1 MKQDAIEK
9 ILHMLYPDK
18 PYEKFLMRNED
29 DIVPEIIV
37 TTVTDFVDNMLD
49 ENEIWGISKKN
60 IKIFKICIMSYN
72 NAMDLFELA
81 YNVQIPK
88 NKLVKIFDDIK
99 KCIIGKINERKIE
112 SLTKDMILKQNIDEL
127 QLSETARNILIRN
140 KKTILEDIIKMK
152 ITDLDF
158 LSTNKNAKQEIIN
171 KIHSLGLIFEDEDT
185 RTPLEKLQDEYKSLK
200 EQIEQYNQ
208 ELAHINKKRGN
219 ALEKLNILI
228 EKIKEETTSKT
239 L

>member
-1 MKQDAIEK
+1 
-9 ILHMLYPDK
+9 
-18 PYEKFLMRNED
+18 
-29 DIVPEIIV
+29 
-37 TTVTDFVDNMLD
+37 
-49 ENEIWGISKKN
+49 
-60 IKIFKICIMSYN
+60 MSYN
-72 NAMDLFELA
+72 NAMDLLELA

-99 KCIIGKINERKIE
+99 KSIIGKINERKIE
-112 SLTKDMILKQNIDEL
+112 SLTKDMMLKQNIDEL

-208 ELAHINKKRGN
+208 ELAYINKKRGN